1 MRKKGMLL
9 FGAGLLAGISSSLGF
24 SHSRKHQQH
33 EATPLPLFYTGTWK
47 YFDEER
53 NRTHTVTIDPDLKLG
68 IDHQPI
74 PATVEHVN
82 NAELVYLDK
91 FGYHITVKA
100 DQDRPVSLF
109 DEADDRSYKIQAA
122 AN

>member
-9 FGAGLLAGISSSLGF
+9 FGAGLMAGISSSFGF
-24 SHSRKHQQH
+24 SHSRHKHDS
-33 EATPLPLFYTGTWK
+33 AASPLFYAGTWE

-53 NRTHTVTIDPDLKLG
+53 KRSHVITISPDLKLE

-74 PATVEHVN
+74 PATVEQVSKT
-82 NAELVYLDK
+82 ELVYLDK

-100 DQDRPVSLF
+100 NEQTPVEII
-109 DEADDRSYKIQAA
+109 DEADDQAYSIKPVA
-122 AN
+122 EKA